1 MWMAILSFLG
11 GPVIKGLIDAYQA
24 KLKAGNVESK
34 IAADL
39 AATEIAAE
47 VTESNAILQ
56 YRIAE
61 IGHWYEPDK
70 LMGYFVALYFGK
82 LLVWDKVLGLGTT
95 DSLAGFASV
104 TSNLVVSFISPNADL
119 RTSRGSSSDDRR
131 DRLAMNEMRSEYIRA
146 IVAETL
152 AEQQRLRHDDINAVV
167 AKTVATILISFG
179 IEEGDRKELRADF
192 QHLRR
197 WRKSVEQAQSFTFK
211 AVITIIVTGFVG
223 AVWLGAK
230 VMLGK

>member
-47 VTESNAILQ
+47 ATESNAILQ

-104 TSNLVVSFISPNADL
+104 TSNLVVSFYFAK
-119 RTSRGSSSDDRR
+119 RGFE
-131 DRLAMNEMRSEYIRA
+131 N
-146 IVAETL
+146 VA
-152 AEQQRLRHDDINAVV
+152 R
-167 AKTVATILISFG
+167 
-179 IEEGDRKELRADF
+179 
-192 QHLRR
+192 
-197 WRKSVEQAQSFTFK
+197 
-211 AVITIIVTGFVG
+211 II
-223 AVWLGAK
+223 K
-230 VMLGK
+230 R